1 MLKNNLIATIELRNV
16 KLIQIV
22 INDISN
28 NNNNNCSYNN
38 NNNYYVTC

>member
-28 NNNNNCSYNN
+28 NNNNCSYN